1 MPFYGRLR
9 ETLNNHPSLYE
20 WMRVK
25 VRPLTLPKRLEAPGL
40 ARNDFDRLSVAYGL
54 SFLNLGKVL
63 KSVPKSVIPVT
74 VSDSWRD
81 NYIDK

>member
-1 MPFYGRLR
+1 MPFYGQLR

>member
-9 ETLNNHPSLYE
+9 ETLNNHPSLYV
-20 WMRVK
+20 WMK
-25 VRPLTLPKRLEAPGL
+25 VNVRTLLLPKRLEAPGL

-54 SFLNLGKVL
+54 SFLNLGQVL
-63 KSVPKSVIPVT
+63 KSIPKSVIPVT
-74 VSDSWRD
+74 ASDGWRD